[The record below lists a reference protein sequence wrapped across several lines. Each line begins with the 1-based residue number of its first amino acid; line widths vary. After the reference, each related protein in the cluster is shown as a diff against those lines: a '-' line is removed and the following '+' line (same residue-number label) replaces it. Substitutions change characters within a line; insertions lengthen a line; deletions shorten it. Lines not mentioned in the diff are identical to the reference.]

1 MMIRI
6 TKSSHIWPHMLLI
19 YNLHLFMS
27 RTCAIFTKKKLVM
40 LFLHTYAI
48 AGWAKKKTIWNFT
61 LDQMRWEKGRK
72 EPSQISSQEK
82 SRSDIP
88 GCDGGW
94 TWLWFVWFAWFSS
107 SSFCFFSISFK
118 RIFRASY
125 RAWRRAASR
134 ASAWN
139 FYTQNLWLMRN
150 H

>member
-1 MMIRI
+1 MIRI

-19 YNLHLFMS
+19 YNLNLFMS
-27 RTCAIFTKKKLVM
+27 RTCAIFTKINSHVVFAYICHCRM
-40 LFLHTYAI
+40 SQ
-48 AGWAKKKTIWNFT
+48 KKTIWNFT

-72 EPSQISSQEK
+72 EPSQISSLEK

-139 FYTQNLWLMRN
+139 FYTQNSWLMRYL
-150 H
+150 